1 MMFRLLLLLIGICI
15 PKAIFTMEKEQYNN
29 VQQSND
35 EKKDEKKILPFLTKK
50 SNSEPQLKELPE
62 KKEDNEKE
70 RGELKEGYCADFA
83 VLSDDYF
90 SIDDEKIKD
99 ITSLLTVV
107 DGNIVHGSGRFS
119 SHAPK
124 LPEPLP
130 EWSPVRFYG
139 GYQSVR

>member
-1 MMFRLLLLLIGICI
+1 MIQENLLSRQEAL
-15 PKAIFTMEKEQYNN
+15 
-29 VQQSND
+29 
-35 EKKDEKKILPFLTKK
+35 
-50 SNSEPQLKELPE
+50 QLWTIATTWFS
-62 KKEDNEKE
+62 NEKE